1 MSEKWYYVENG
12 KRVGPIEHEELI
24 NLITNKSLNGTDYVW
39 KQGFENWT
47 QIDKVDEL
55 NLPAVIEDEVP
66 TFNLTTLDHN
76 DKIVFLK
83 IGKDRGVK
91 EVEYGPF
98 NLLTLKKLY
107 KENRINGKTFVYT
120 KFLSEWRMLAELDG
134 FEEVFEE
141 IPPAISDEDKRAFR
155 RKPFIARM
163 FFANNDQL
171 FEGVC
176 RDISIGGMQVLVD
189 HFPAQVGERISL
201 NVHPE
206 NSEHHFV
213 ADGEIVRKLEGD
225 HGFSFRFIDL
235 GSDAVQAIQNYVS
248 KVE

>member
-155 RKPFIARM
+155 RNR
-163 FFANNDQL
+163 
-171 FEGVC
+171 V
-176 RDISIGGMQVLVD
+176 
-189 HFPAQVGERISL
+189 
-201 NVHPE
+201 
-206 NSEHHFV
+206 
-213 ADGEIVRKLEGD
+213 
-225 HGFSFRFIDL
+225 
-235 GSDAVQAIQNYVS
+235 
-248 KVE
+248 